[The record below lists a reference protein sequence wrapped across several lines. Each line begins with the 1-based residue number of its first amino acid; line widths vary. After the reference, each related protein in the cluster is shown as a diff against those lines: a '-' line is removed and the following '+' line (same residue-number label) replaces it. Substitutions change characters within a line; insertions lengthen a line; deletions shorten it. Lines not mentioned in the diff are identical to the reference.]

1 MPKPKPLF
9 HRRLEAA
16 ARKAARR
23 AYAPY
28 SEFRVGAAVQA
39 ASGKIYAGCNVEN
52 ASYGLCN
59 CAERTAIFSAVA
71 AGETRIVAVAVYT
84 PTSTVTLPCG
94 ACRQVLN
101 EFGPEAAVLGV
112 CDSDKRITTTVSALL
127 PDAFGPAD
135 LGGE

>member
-1 MPKPKPLF
+1 VPKPIF

-16 ARKAARR
+16 ARKAAKR

-28 SEFRVGAAVQA
+28 SAFRVGAAVQA
-39 ASGKIYAGCNVEN
+39 GSGKIYPGCNVEN

-59 CAERTAIFSAVA
+59 CAERTAVFTAVA

-84 PTSTVTLPCG
+84 PTPTVTLPCG
-94 ACRQVLN
+94 ACRQVLH

-112 CDSDKRITTTVSALL
+112 CDGAQRVMTSVAALL
-127 PDAFGPAD
+127 PSAFGPAD
-135 LGGE
+135 LRP